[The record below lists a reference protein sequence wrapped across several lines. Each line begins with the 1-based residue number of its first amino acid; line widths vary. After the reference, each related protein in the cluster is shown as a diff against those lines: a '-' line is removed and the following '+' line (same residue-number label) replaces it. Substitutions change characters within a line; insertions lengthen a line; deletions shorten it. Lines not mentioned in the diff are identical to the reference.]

1 MYVSI
6 SYDITSTK
14 ARNKVVKLLESYG
27 FRVQK
32 SVFEVQLN
40 KRQYRI
46 FKKELSNILKWAK
59 KNYPKDHVNVDSI
72 KFYILSKEWEWNL
85 DWRIDGLGDWFERV
99 YFEDFLVM

>member
-6 SYDITSTK
+6 SYDITLTK

-40 KRQYRI
+40 KRQYRKL
-46 FKKELSNILKWAK
+46 KKDLEYILNWANKEYPEEHKNI
-59 KNYPKDHVNVDSI
+59 DSV
-72 KFYILSKEWEWNL
+72 KFYILSKEGEWNL
-85 DWRIDGLGDWFERV
+85 DGRIDGVWEGFNKV
-99 YFEDFLVM
+99 YFEDFLIM